1 MKYDVGDR
9 IGSYQLLCLCGEGA
23 YGRVFLARNVLTQ
36 HQVALKLLP
45 LSAKVT
51 ARELQGLKNYRECRH
66 PNLLQIHH
74 IDQAEGVLY
83 YTMDAADNLA
93 GTGGGY
99 EPDTLAA
106 RLAHRKSLPAGEVA
120 KMAAELLEGLDCL
133 RLALDTTAPGGKVLC
148 TVWLGGDGAPLYAE
162 FSQDSRVV
170 LTARLL
176 SFTSE

>member
-9 IGSYQLLCLCGEGA
+9 IGSYQLLYLCGEGA

-74 IDQAEGVLY
+74 IDQA
-83 YTMDAADNLA
+83 
-93 GTGGGY
+93 
-99 EPDTLAA
+99 
-106 RLAHRKSLPAGEVA
+106 
-120 KMAAELLEGLDCL
+120 
-133 RLALDTTAPGGKVLC
+133 
-148 TVWLGGDGAPLYAE
+148 
-162 FSQDSRVV
+162 
-170 LTARLL
+170 
-176 SFTSE
+176 